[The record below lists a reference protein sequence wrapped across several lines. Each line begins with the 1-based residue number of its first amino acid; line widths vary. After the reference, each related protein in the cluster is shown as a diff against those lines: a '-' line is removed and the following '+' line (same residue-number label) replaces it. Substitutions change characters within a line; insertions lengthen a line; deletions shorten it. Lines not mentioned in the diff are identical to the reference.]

1 MKHFA
6 VSPSRLLLVL
16 LVAMALVAFVGC
28 SKKEETPASP
38 QSGMQELQLSA
49 SHPEFQRV
57 MGIQDKHTPVLMADP
72 EVVGTAT
79 GVTADGKPA
88 VLVLLKSDAR
98 INSLPKS
105 LDGVPVV
112 PWVTGVIKALKTT
125 TTPHTARMPRP
136 IELGVSGGNAKDL
149 ANGYCCGGT
158 LGALVTKNSIQYI
171 LSNSHVF
178 AGDTDNN
185 ANDPDVSQIGDPIDQ
200 PGLID
205 VSCLDKPADYVAN
218 LSSLSTLIN
227 PAANVDCAIA
237 QVIPG
242 MVRTDGSIYEIGV
255 ISSTILQPSLNLK
268 VKKSGR
274 TTGLTRSYINA
285 INLTVTVGYES
296 ECNGDAYTKTF
307 TGQIGVYQKRS
318 AFLNS
323 GDSGSLMVEDVATN
337 PRPVGLLFAGST
349 SSAIANPIGAVC
361 SWLGVT
367 MVGI

>member
-1 MKHFA
+1 MKH
-6 VSPSRLLLVL
+6 SSRVLLVL
-16 LVAMALVAFVGC
+16 VVVALAFASFVGC
-28 SKKEETPASP
+28 SKEESPASP
-38 QSGMQELQLSA
+38 PSGQQELLMSVSNPVFA
-49 SHPEFQRV
+49 V
-57 MGIQDKHTPVLMADP
+57 AIATQDKYTKKLMQDT
-72 EVVGTAT
+72 EIVGTAT
-79 GVTADGKPA
+79 GLATDGKPA
-88 VLVLLKSDAR
+88 ILVLLKSDAR
-98 INSLPKS
+98 ISSLPKS

-112 PWVTGVIKALKTT
+112 PWVTGEIKALKTT

-158 LGALVTKNSIQYI
+158 LGALVTKNGIQYI

-185 ANDPDVSQIGDPIDQ
+185 SNDPDVSTIGDPIDQ

-205 VSCLDKPADYVAN
+205 VNCQDIANDYVAN
-218 LSSLSTLIN
+218 LSSLSTNIN
-227 PAANVDCAIA
+227 PLANVDCAIA

-255 ISSTILQPSLNLK
+255 ITSTILEPSLNLK

-285 INLTVTVGYES
+285 INMTVTVGYET
-296 ECNGDAYTKTF
+296 ECNGDAYSKTF

-318 AFLNS
+318 SFLNS
-323 GDSGSLMVEDVATN
+323 GDSGSLMVEDVAVN

>member
-1 MKHFA
+1 MKHSSK
-6 VSPSRLLLVL
+6 VLLVL
-16 LVAMALVAFVGC
+16 LIMAVAFAGLVSC
-28 SKKEETPASP
+28 SKKETPTEPPA
-38 QSGMQELQLSA
+38 GELGIMMSA
-49 SHPEFQRV
+49 SHPMV
-57 MGIQDKHTPVLMADP
+57 MAAMAIQDKHTSKLMSDP
-72 EVVGTAT
+72 EVVGTGT
-79 GVTADGKPA
+79 TVTTEGKA
-88 VLVLLKSDAR
+88 GIVVLLKSERGIAA
-98 INSLPKS
+98 LPKT

-112 PWVTGVIKALKTT
+112 PWVTGEIKALKTVKP
-125 TTPHTARMPRP
+125 TPHTARMPRP
-136 IELGVSGGNAKDL
+136 IELGVSGGNANDL

-158 LGALVTKNSIQYI
+158 LGALVTKGGTQYI

-185 ANDPDVSQIGDPIDQ
+185 ANDPDVSTIGDPIDQ

-205 VSCLDKPADYVAN
+205 VSCQKITNDFVAN

-323 GDSGSLMVEDVATN
+323 GDSGSLMVEDVAVN
-337 PRPVGLLFAGST
+337 PRPVGLLYAGST

>member
-1 MKHFA
+1 MKH
-6 VSPSRLLLVL
+6 SSSILLVL
-16 LVAMALVAFVGC
+16 VVVALAFASFVGC
-28 SKKEETPASP
+28 SKEESPAAP
-38 QSGMQELQLSA
+38 PSGQQELLMSV
-49 SHPEFQRV
+49 SSPMFQV
-57 MGIQDKHTPVLMADP
+57 AISTQNKYTKNLMTDT

-79 GVTADGKPA
+79 GLAPDGKPA

-98 INSLPKS
+98 ISSLPKS

-112 PWVTGVIKALKTT
+112 PWVTGEIKALKTT

-136 IELGVSGGNAKDL
+136 IELGVSGGNANDL
-149 ANGYCCGGT
+149 ANNYCCSGT
-158 LGALVTKNSIQYI
+158 LGALVTKNGIQYI

-185 ANDPDVSQIGDPIDQ
+185 TNDPDVATLGDPINQ

-205 VSCLDKPADYVAN
+205 VSCQKLTADFVAN
-218 LSSLSTLIN
+218 LSSLSTNIN
-227 PAANVDCAIA
+227 PLANVDCAIA

-255 ISSTILQPSLNLK
+255 ISSTILEPYLNLA

-285 INLTVTVGYES
+285 INMTVTVGYET
-296 ECNGDAYTKTF
+296 ECNGDAYSKTF
-307 TGQIGVYQKRS
+307 TGQIGIYQKRS
-318 AFLNS
+318 SFLNS

-349 SSAIANPIGAVC
+349 SSAIANPISAVC

>member
-1 MKHFA
+1 MKH
-6 VSPSRLLLVL
+6 SSSILLVL
-16 LVAMALVAFVGC
+16 VVVALAFAGFVGC
-28 SKKEETPASP
+28 SKEESPASP
-38 QSGMQELQLSA
+38 SSGQQELVMSVSNPL
-49 SHPEFQRV
+49 FQV
-57 MGIQDKHTPVLMADP
+57 AMATQNKHTKKLMEDT

-79 GVTADGKPA
+79 GIAPDGKPA

-112 PWVTGVIKALKTT
+112 PWVTGEIKALKTT
-125 TTPHTARMPRP
+125 ITPHTARMPRP
-136 IELGVSGGNAKDL
+136 IELGVSGGNALDL

-158 LGALVTKNSIQYI
+158 LGALVTKNGIQYI

-185 ANDPDVSQIGDPIDQ
+185 SNDPDVSEIGNPIDQ

-205 VSCLDKPADYVAN
+205 VSCQNIPNDYVAN

-255 ISSTILQPSLNLK
+255 ISSTILLPSLNLA

-285 INLTVTVGYES
+285 INMTVTVGYES

-307 TGQIGVYQKRS
+307 TGQVGVYQKRS

-323 GDSGSLMVEDVATN
+323 GDSGSLMVEDVAVN

-349 SSAIANPIGAVC
+349 TSAIANPIGAVC

>member
-1 MKHFA
+1 MKH
-6 VSPSRLLLVL
+6 SSSILLVL
-16 LVAMALVAFVGC
+16 LVAVLAFGSLTGC
-28 SKKEETPASP
+28 SKQESP
-38 QSGMQELQLSA
+38 TAPPGGQQELLMSA
-49 SHPEFQRV
+49 THPMFQAA
-57 MGIQDKHTPVLMADP
+57 IATQNKYTKKLMEDS
-72 EVVGTAT
+72 EVVGTGT
-79 GVTADGKPA
+79 GLAPDGKPA

-98 INSLPKS
+98 INSLPKN
-105 LDGVPVV
+105 LDGVAVV
-112 PWVTGVIKALKTT
+112 PWVTGEIKALKTVKP
-125 TTPHTARMPRP
+125 TPHTARMPRP

-149 ANGYCCGGT
+149 ANGYCCSGT
-158 LGALVTKNSIQYI
+158 LGALVTKNGIQYI
-171 LSNSHVF
+171 LSNSHVL

-185 ANDPDVSQIGDPIDQ
+185 ANDPDVATIGDPIDQ
-200 PGLID
+200 PGVID
-205 VSCLDKPADYVAN
+205 VSCQDIANDYVAN
-218 LSSLSTLIN
+218 LSTLSTLIN

-255 ISSTILQPSLNLK
+255 ISSTILEPSLNLA

-296 ECNGDAYTKTF
+296 ECNGDSYTKTF

-323 GDSGSLMVEDVATN
+323 GDSGSLMVEDVATY

-349 SSAIANPIGAVC
+349 SSAIANPISAVC

>member
-1 MKHFA
+1 MKHSSN
-6 VSPSRLLLVL
+6 VLLVL
-16 LVAMALVAFVGC
+16 LVVALAFGSFVGC
-28 SKKEETPASP
+28 SKDESTTAPP
-38 QSGMQELQLSA
+38 SGQQELLLSV
-49 SHPEFQRV
+49 SNPLFQKA
-57 MGIQDKHTPVLMADP
+57 MATQNKHTAALMADP
-72 EVVGTAT
+72 EIVGTAT
-79 GVTADGKPA
+79 GIAPDGKPA
-88 VLVLLKSDAR
+88 VMVLLKSDAR
-98 INSLPKS
+98 LSSLPKS

-112 PWVTGVIKALKTT
+112 PWVTGEIKALKTT
-125 TTPHTARMPRP
+125 VTPHTARMPRP
-136 IELGVSGGNAKDL
+136 IELGVSGGNANDL

-158 LGALVTKNSIQYI
+158 LGALVTKNGIQYI

-185 ANDPDVSQIGDPIDQ
+185 SNDPDVSTIGDPIDQ

-205 VSCLDKPADYVAN
+205 VNCQKITADFVAN
-218 LSSLSTLIN
+218 LSSLSTNIN

-237 QVIPG
+237 EVIPG

-255 ISSTILQPSLNLK
+255 ISSTILAPSLNLK

-285 INLTVTVGYES
+285 INMTVTVGYET

-307 TGQIGVYQKRS
+307 TGQIGIYQKRS
-318 AFLNS
+318 SFLNS
-323 GDSGSLMVEDVATN
+323 GDSGSLMVEDVAVN

-361 SWLGVT
+361 SWHGVT